1 MRSEWPLSMRIT
13 EHFLPYPFYWSD
25 ISCPR
30 LFSAP
35 CTVNKVKKMP
45 PEKFA
50 QLDPVIHSRIR
61 LAVLSIL
68 ISVKEASFNYLKET
82 IGTTD
87 GNLSAS
93 LSKLEEARYI
103 SVKKSFKGKKP
114 LTTCRISEK
123 GRKAFSEYLKSL
135 ETYISFKK

>member
-1 MRSEWPLSMRIT
+1 
-13 EHFLPYPFYWSD
+13 
-25 ISCPR
+25 
-30 LFSAP
+30 
-35 CTVNKVKKMP
+35 MP

-68 ISVKEASFNYLKET
+68 VSVKEASFSYLKET

-93 LSKLEEARYI
+93 LSRLEEAGYI
-103 SVKKSFKGKKP
+103 SIKKSFKGKKP
-114 LTTCRISEK
+114 LTTCSISEK
-123 GRKAFSEYLKSL
+123 GRTAFSDYLKAL
-135 ETYISFKK
+135 ETYIGIKK

>member
-1 MRSEWPLSMRIT
+1 MQ
-13 EHFLPYPFYWSD
+13 
-25 ISCPR
+25 
-30 LFSAP
+30 
-35 CTVNKVKKMP
+35 
-45 PEKFA
+45 PEKFG

-68 ISVKEASFNYLKET
+68 ISVKEASFNYLKDT

-93 LSKLEEARYI
+93 ISKLEEAGYI
-103 SVKKSFKGKKP
+103 SIKKSFKGKKP

-123 GRKAFSEYLKSL
+123 GRKAFSAYLKAL
-135 ETYISFKK
+135 ETYVSFRK

>member
-1 MRSEWPLSMRIT
+1 
-13 EHFLPYPFYWSD
+13 
-25 ISCPR
+25 
-30 LFSAP
+30 
-35 CTVNKVKKMP
+35 MP

-68 ISVKEASFNYLKET
+68 ISVREASFNYLKET

-93 LSKLEEARYI
+93 LSKLEEAGYI
-103 SVKKSFKGKKP
+103 SIKKSFKEKKP
-114 LTTCRISEK
+114 LTTCSISEK
-123 GRKAFSEYLKSL
+123 GRTAFSKYMKAL
-135 ETYISFKK
+135 ETYIGFKK

>member
-1 MRSEWPLSMRIT
+1 
-13 EHFLPYPFYWSD
+13 
-25 ISCPR
+25 
-30 LFSAP
+30 
-35 CTVNKVKKMP
+35 MP

-68 ISVKEASFNYLKET
+68 ISVREASFNYLKET

-93 LSKLEEARYI
+93 LSKLEEAGYI
-103 SVKKSFKGKKP
+103 SIKKSFKGKKP
-114 LTTCRISEK
+114 LTTCSIREK
-123 GRKAFSEYLKSL
+123 GRTAFSKYMKAL
-135 ETYISFKK
+135 ETYIGYKK

>member
-1 MRSEWPLSMRIT
+1 
-13 EHFLPYPFYWSD
+13 
-25 ISCPR
+25 
-30 LFSAP
+30 
-35 CTVNKVKKMP
+35 MP

-68 ISVKEASFNYLKET
+68 ISVREASFNYLKET

-93 LSKLEEARYI
+93 LSKLEEAGYI
-103 SVKKSFKGKKP
+103 SIKKSFKGKKP
-114 LTTCRISEK
+114 LTTCLIREK
-123 GRKAFSEYLKSL
+123 GRTAFSKYMKAL
-135 ETYISFKK
+135 ETYIGFEK

>member
-1 MRSEWPLSMRIT
+1 
-13 EHFLPYPFYWSD
+13 
-25 ISCPR
+25 
-30 LFSAP
+30 
-35 CTVNKVKKMP
+35 MP

-68 ISVKEASFNYLKET
+68 ISVREASFNYLKET

-93 LSKLEEARYI
+93 LSKLEEAGYI
-103 SVKKSFKGKKP
+103 SIKKSFKGKKP
-114 LTTCRISEK
+114 LTTCSIREK
-123 GRKAFSEYLKSL
+123 GRTAFSKYMKAL
-135 ETYISFKK
+135 ETYIGFKK

>member
-1 MRSEWPLSMRIT
+1 M
-13 EHFLPYPFYWSD
+13 
-25 ISCPR
+25 
-30 LFSAP
+30 
-35 CTVNKVKKMP
+35 N
-45 PEKFA
+45 PEKFE

-68 ISVKEASFNYLKET
+68 ISVKEASFSYLKET

-103 SVKKSFKGKKP
+103 SIKKAFKGKKP
-114 LTTCRISEK
+114 LTTCSIKEK
-123 GRKAFSEYLKSL
+123 GRNAFSAYLKAL
-135 ETYISFKK
+135 ETYIGFKK

>member
-1 MRSEWPLSMRIT
+1 
-13 EHFLPYPFYWSD
+13 
-25 ISCPR
+25 
-30 LFSAP
+30 
-35 CTVNKVKKMP
+35 MP

-68 ISVKEASFNYLKET
+68 ISVKEASFNYIKET

-93 LSKLEEARYI
+93 LSKLEEAGYI
-103 SVKKSFKGKKP
+103 SIKKFFKGKKP
-114 LTTCRISEK
+114 LTTCSIREK
-123 GRKAFSEYLKSL
+123 GRTAFSKYMKAL
-135 ETYISFKK
+135 ETYIRFKK